1 MRGSGGTPGGVNE
14 FAFGFV
20 LAGVAVYLFLDSVQ
34 IFTGVGVIAGGFG
47 RVFGGAIGET
57 TSSGLVF
64 VPFFIGVTAL
74 FYDARPR
81 WSWRVMYLGIAIVM
95 VEILSRIRFLVTMK
109 VSHLMGILVLLAA
122 GTGLML
128 RSYRDQGND
137 QNIQP

>member
-1 MRGSGGTPGGVNE
+1 
-14 FAFGFV
+14 
-20 LAGVAVYLFLDSVQ
+20 
-34 IFTGVGVIAGGFG
+34 
-47 RVFGGAIGET
+47 
-57 TSSGLVF
+57 
-64 VPFFIGVTAL
+64 
-74 FYDARPR
+74 
-81 WSWRVMYLGIAIVM
+81 MYLGIAIVM